1 MVHKSVISNE
11 AETSS
16 LQFEHG
22 ECAPRDYLET
32 RAMNLPRQQEIQ
44 TFASLT
50 SVNRDSLLVER
61 DHL

>member
-1 MVHKSVISNE
+1 MVYKSIISNE
-11 AETSS
+11 AEPFF
-16 LQFEHG
+16 LQFGSG

-32 RAMNLPRQQEIQ
+32 QAMNLPRQQEIQ

-50 SVNRDSLLVER
+50 SVDKDFLLVEH